1 MGCGVSE
8 SLCAGVWLGYFSWL
22 GFFCWLG
29 FSLPHLEHPQAVGDV
44 GEGSGALWGGVF
56 GAERPFPE
64 KDLAFQQLGFVL
76 IKLIC
81 AFCLPL
87 LLCVS
92 LYIL

>member
-1 MGCGVSE
+1 MCWALVGVF
-8 SLCAGVWLGYFSWL
+8 LLA
-22 GFFCWLG
+22 GFF
-29 FSLPHLEHPQAVGDV
+29 SASPEPPRAVGDV

-56 GAERPFPE
+56 GAEQPFAE